1 MTESTSTQFLH
12 GPNQKNVVRQLTL
25 DSLPRLEDIVTR
37 APLRATPFQVQ
48 ARSRTSI
55 TQRPSHGTGEP
66 MVSSAHGRLLS
77 LRAWAPDGEDDV
89 PPCTIVA
96 VQHLPPPPAG
106 EKSAAVS
113 RCARNWLL
121 KALTTIAV
129 LGGLVLTLLW
139 GKLYVRECLVW
150 LDSQDSETVCLV
162 FVLMYTLVAF
172 PLTWGYIL
180 LNFACGYHFGL
191 VLGVAVTAA
200 AASVG
205 ISVAHTVMKRFFL
218 GFIMAR
224 LLSSEVVRSTL
235 ALLDTGHAFKVV
247 IISRLTPIPFGLQ
260 NAMFAN
266 TGHRAAGLAL
276 RTQSQT
282 AGHQARGRGIFSD
295 HSEVRPSEKRDAGR
309 TNEPVSRCSYMYCA
323 RLRCRPCTTVGLLT
337 ALYMTQESS
346 LCSEVTRVCHA
357 VRCERREEATPPVH
371 VGPLSKQPQYATTAE
386 ILQLQP
392 KTAA

>member
-1 MTESTSTQFLH
+1 
-12 GPNQKNVVRQLTL
+12 
-25 DSLPRLEDIVTR
+25 
-37 APLRATPFQVQ
+37 
-48 ARSRTSI
+48 
-55 TQRPSHGTGEP
+55 

-77 LRAWAPDGEDDV
+77 LRGWAPDGEDDV
-89 PPCTIVA
+89 PPCTVVA
-96 VQHLPPPPAG
+96 VEHLPPPPAR
-106 EKSAAVS
+106 EKSALAALLS
-113 RCARNWLL
+113 CDRNWLL

-260 NAMFAN
+260 NAMFAVSLN
-266 TGHRAAGLAL
+266 RAAYYAKPR
-276 RTQSQT
+276 RTEPRAKLSSFLQSIAQKKKERKKEGT
-282 AGHQARGRGIFSD
+282 
-295 HSEVRPSEKRDAGR
+295 VRNPHDNGKRDA
-309 TNEPVSRCSYMYCA
+309 
-323 RLRCRPCTTVGLLT
+323 RLNFRESDGAT
-337 ALYMTQESS
+337 A
-346 LCSEVTRVCHA
+346 
-357 VRCERREEATPPVH
+357 PP
-371 VGPLSKQPQYATTAE
+371 LK
-386 ILQLQP
+386 
-392 KTAA
+392 

>member
-1 MTESTSTQFLH
+1 
-12 GPNQKNVVRQLTL
+12 
-25 DSLPRLEDIVTR
+25 
-37 APLRATPFQVQ
+37 
-48 ARSRTSI
+48 
-55 TQRPSHGTGEP
+55 

-260 NAMFAN
+260 NAMFAVSQMSLGRYVTASALGLVPTQVIN
-266 TGHRAAGLAL
+266 VYLGTTVRSMEEVLDDDTTAATGYAVLLAQVVLSVGAHEPDRAQGPPGAARRRLVVGLFVAGLPRHRLLSAL
-276 RTQSQT
+276 SLGACCADAERVGAASRLTSKHMLAFAAT
-282 AGHQARGRGIFSD
+282 HCFFLVLFFSC
-295 HSEVRPSEKRDAGR
+295 RD
-309 TNEPVSRCSYMYCA
+309 
-323 RLRCRPCTTVGLLT
+323 
-337 ALYMTQESS
+337 
-346 LCSEVTRVCHA
+346 
-357 VRCERREEATPPVH
+357 
-371 VGPLSKQPQYATTAE
+371 
-386 ILQLQP
+386 
-392 KTAA
+392 

>member
-1 MTESTSTQFLH
+1 
-12 GPNQKNVVRQLTL
+12 
-25 DSLPRLEDIVTR
+25 
-37 APLRATPFQVQ
+37 
-48 ARSRTSI
+48 
-55 TQRPSHGTGEP
+55 

-77 LRAWAPDGEDDV
+77 LRGWAPDGEDDV
-89 PPCTIVA
+89 PPCTVVA
-96 VQHLPPPPAG
+96 VEHLPPPPAG
-106 EKSAAVS
+106 EKSALTAVLS
-113 RCARNWLL
+113 CDRNWLL

-260 NAMFAN
+260 NAMFAVSQMSLGRYVTASALGLVPTQVIN
-266 TGHRAAGLAL
+266 VYLGTTVRSMEEVLDDDATAATGYAVLLAQVVLSVVLMSLIVRKARQELRDTVLSSGCSSRASLDTAFCPHFPWVPVAPM
-276 RTQSQT
+276 QT
-282 AGHQARGRGIFSD
+282 AWT
-295 HSEVRPSEKRDAGR
+295 RPL
-309 TNEPVSRCSYMYCA
+309 V
-323 RLRCRPCTTVGLLT
+323 
-337 ALYMTQESS
+337 
-346 LCSEVTRVCHA
+346 
-357 VRCERREEATPPVH
+357 
-371 VGPLSKQPQYATTAE
+371 
-386 ILQLQP
+386 
-392 KTAA
+392 